1 MKARGNLQFPAR
13 APALILQKMYRTL
26 DADRI
31 LETAERLQARISER
45 FPASGLSKVCGEVQ
59 EVAEESKRLCHDI
72 TRPRIGLRILVGL
85 AVVIILAGLV
95 ESLILLEFS
104 FRDFDLL
111 EFIQVLEAGL
121 NAVVL
126 IGAAVVFLITV
137 ESRLKR
143 SRLLAA
149 VRELRALAH
158 VIDMHQLT
166 KDPHRLLRRVVATS
180 SSPRQTMTADEL
192 GRYLDYC
199 SEMLSILGK
208 LAALYVQSFSD
219 TAVLT
224 AVNEVEGLTTGLSR
238 KIWQKI
244 MLLHRL
250 VDTEL
255 GNGKVAAS
263 TGNQKS

>member
-1 MKARGNLQFPAR
+1 
-13 APALILQKMYRTL
+13 MYRTL

-31 LETAERLQARISER
+31 LKTVERLKSRISER
-45 FPASGLSKVCGEVQ
+45 FPESGLSKVCGEVKD
-59 EVAEESKRLCHDI
+59 VAAESKQLCHEI
-72 TRPRIGLRILVGL
+72 GKPRSGLRILMGL
-85 AVVIILAGLV
+85 AVAIILAGLV

-121 NAVVL
+121 SAVVL
-126 IGAAVVFLITV
+126 IGAAIVFLITA
-137 ESRLKR
+137 ESRIKR
-143 SRLLAA
+143 RRLLEA

-166 KDPHRLLRRVVATS
+166 KDPHRLLRRIVATS

-208 LAALYVQSFSD
+208 LAAHYAQTFSD

-224 AVNEVEGLTTGLSR
+224 AVNEVEGLTSGLSR
-238 KIWQKI
+238 NIWQKI

-250 VDTEL
+250 VDEGLETTE
-255 GNGKVAAS
+255 AAS
-263 TGNQKS
+263 LETTSPVS

>member
-1 MKARGNLQFPAR
+1 
-13 APALILQKMYRTL
+13 MYRTL

-31 LETAERLQARISER
+31 VETAQRLRNRIAER
-45 FPASGLSKVCGEVQ
+45 FPESGLSKVCGEVRDVAQ
-59 EVAEESKRLCHDI
+59 ESQRLCQQVVK
-72 TRPRIGLRILVGL
+72 PRIGLRILVGL
-85 AVVIILAGLV
+85 AIVIILAGLGETLYV
-95 ESLILLEFS
+95 LEFS
-104 FRDFDLL
+104 FRAFELP

-121 NAVVL
+121 SAGVL
-126 IGAAVVFLITV
+126 VGAAFLFLITA

-143 SRLLAA
+143 RRLLDA

-166 KDPHRLLRRVVATS
+166 KDPHRLLRRIVATS

-192 GRYLDYC
+192 ARYLDYC

-255 GNGKVAAS
+255 V
-263 TGNQKS
+263 QEPVP